1 MVVAIFALVGVMLG
15 VFLTLFAKGELS
27 IYKKHLKESASDVSG
42 DEQNSS
48 AKSEQQLMRQWQNL
62 LSYGVEN
69 ENETYI

>member
-15 VFLTLFAKGELS
+15 VFLTLFAKGEIS
-27 IYKKHLKESASDVSG
+27 VCKKHLKENSSDVSE
-42 DEQNSS
+42 DEQNTS

-69 ENETYI
+69 ENESYV